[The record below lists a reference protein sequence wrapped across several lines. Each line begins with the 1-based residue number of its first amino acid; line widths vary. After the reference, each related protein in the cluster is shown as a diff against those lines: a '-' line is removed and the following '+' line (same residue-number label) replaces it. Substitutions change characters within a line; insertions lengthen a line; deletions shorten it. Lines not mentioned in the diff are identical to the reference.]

1 VRTQWGIENKVHWV
15 LDIAF
20 REDDCRIRKGNG
32 AESLASCATALN
44 LLRREKTVKRSLK
57 GKRMKAAWD
66 KDYLLKVLTG

>member
-1 VRTQWGIENKVHWV
+1 LPHSKGQWRGELGV
-15 LDIAF
+15 LCHI
-20 REDDCRIRKGNG
+20 
-32 AESLASCATALN
+32 ALN

>member
-1 VRTQWGIENKVHWV
+1 LGHRKQGAQV

-20 REDDCRIRKGNG
+20 REDDCRLRHI
-32 AESLASCATALN
+32 ALN